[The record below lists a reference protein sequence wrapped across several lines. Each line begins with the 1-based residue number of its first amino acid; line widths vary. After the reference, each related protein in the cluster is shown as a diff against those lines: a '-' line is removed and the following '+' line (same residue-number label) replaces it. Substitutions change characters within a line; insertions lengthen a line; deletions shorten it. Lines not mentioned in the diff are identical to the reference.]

1 MFPFRASFIAA
12 IGWFCEPIS
21 TRHGFDWQPSLSH
34 PNQIRAAVWT
44 CTVVLVLL
52 VFGCLWY
59 VWVVWFLVVGLFLV
73 LGGLWC
79 GLFGCCV
86 SCVGLFVIYG
96 HSLWCFFVLVLGVEG
111 CWLFVGLPR
120 FLWQFSSAPRG
131 SSWRCLQWVLGVWI
145 VWFSHNSTGHV
156 LVYRLPFRI
165 VCTLGLGICFCIWLW
180 HRAFWFWLWI
190 WCLLRFVWG
199 FSDILVSFPGSTCFS
214 IK

>member
-59 VWVVWFLVVGLFLV
+59 VWVVWFLVIGLFLV

-96 HSLWCFFVLVLGVEG
+96 HSLWCFFFGVG
-111 CWLFVGLPR
+111 GGGL
-120 FLWQFSSAPRG
+120 L
-131 SSWRCLQWVLGVWI
+131 
-145 VWFSHNSTGHV
+145 
-156 LVYRLPFRI
+156 I
-165 VCTLGLGICFCIWLW
+165 VCRITSIFVAVFLSASGFFVKMSSVGT
-180 HRAFWFWLWI
+180 
-190 WCLLRFVWG
+190 WCLDCLV
-199 FSDILVSFPGSTCFS
+199 FSQFDRSCSCVSSSFPHSLHFRS
-214 IK
+214 WNLFL